1 MTRLKRVE
9 EIEHIAEM
17 FSIAVENALFH
28 LASEKNDVIREEL
41 IRVSPLGIGAKTRRH
56 NLT

>member
-41 IRVSPLGIGAKTRRH
+41 IRVSLLRIGAKT
-56 NLT
+56 